1 MATEIKKPASAAT
14 AKKPLKTVVDKRPR
28 MQFAFERKNYIILI
42 GSIVLI
48 IIGYLLLAG
57 GGSKDPNQF
66 SYELF
71 STQRMVT
78 APIILMLGYVGIGVS
93 IMYKEKPKPQQEQPP
108 VS

>member
-1 MATEIKKPASAAT
+1 MATEVKKQP
-14 AKKPLKTVVDKRPR
+14 AKKTLKPVEQKSR
-28 MQFAFERKNYIILI
+28 MHFAFGKKNYRILM
-42 GSIVLI
+42 GGIVLI
-48 IIGYLLLAG
+48 ILGYILLAG

-78 APIILMLGYVGIGVS
+78 APLILLIGYVTIGVA
-93 IMYKEKPKPQQEQPP
+93 IMYKEKKQEQPP